1 MKRADLLRE
10 VAHLVQAGVPL
21 SQGLQHLMPS
31 LPRDLQTEASLWQKT
46 LEQGKP
52 LSSAMVEGGQRFG
65 PGAIALVEAGELSG
79 QLAESLQVLARE
91 SEIRDRRIS
100 RLATALIYPV
110 ILIHAAALIPSLG
123 TWYQQG
129 LAAAVFQVAAVL
141 VPVYFLIALGWA
153 AWKLRSGN
161 SGTARFIDRCL
172 LPIPF
177 LGTTL
182 VRLSLARWGRIL
194 ACLMDAGIRL
204 EDALD
209 QAAGACGNAAVAANL
224 GPRSRNI
231 LRGHSITQI
240 LQESRLADASI
251 TATVQTGETSGTLP
265 RALRD
270 MAERAEFQSQQNLD
284 RMAALLPIACYLG
297 GVALVVAQMAR
308 ILSPVLHTY
317 QELLP

>member
-10 VAHLVQAGVPL
+10 VATLVQAGVPL
-21 SQGLQHLMPS
+21 SKGLQHLIPN
-31 LPRDLQTEASLWQKT
+31 LPRHLQVEAALWQKV

-52 LSSAMVEGGQRFG
+52 LSSAFVESGESFG
-65 PGAIALVEAGELSG
+65 PGAIALVEAGEISG
-79 QLAESLQVLARE
+79 QLAESLQVLAQE
-91 SEIRDRRIS
+91 SEIRDRRLS
-100 RLATALIYPV
+100 RLTTALIYPV

-129 LAAAVFQVAAVL
+129 LAAALFQAAAVL
-141 VPVYFLIALGWA
+141 VPVYLLFALLWL
-153 AWKLRSGN
+153 AWKMRSGN
-161 SGTARFIDRCL
+161 SGIALFIDRCL

-177 LGTTL
+177 LGPTL

-204 EDALD
+204 EDALE

-224 GPRSRNI
+224 VPRSRDI
-231 LRGHSITQI
+231 LRGHSVSQI
-240 LQESRLADASI
+240 LQDSRLADALI

-270 MAERAEFQSQQNLD
+270 MAGRAEFQSQQNLD

-297 GVALVVAQMAR
+297 GVAIVVAQMVR
-308 ILSPVLHTY
+308 ILSPVLQTY

>member
-10 VAHLVQAGVPL
+10 VASLVQAGVPL
-21 SQGLQHLMPS
+21 SKGLEHLIPN
-31 LPRDLQTEASLWQKT
+31 LPPGLRKEALLWQNK
-46 LEQGKP
+46 LGQGQP
-52 LSSAMVEGGQRFG
+52 LSSAFVESGESFG
-65 PGAIALVEAGELSG
+65 PGAIALVEAGEVSG

-91 SEIRDRRIS
+91 SEIGDRRLS
-100 RLATALIYPV
+100 RLTTALIYPV

-129 LAAAVFQVAAVL
+129 LAAALFQVAAVL
-141 VPVYFLIALGWA
+141 VPVYFLFLLVWL
-153 AWKLRSGN
+153 AWKLRSGH
-161 SGTARFIDRCL
+161 SGTALFIDRCL
-172 LPIPF
+172 LLAPF
-177 LGTTL
+177 LGSAL

-204 EDALD
+204 EDALE

-224 GPRSRNI
+224 GPRSRDI
-231 LRGHSITQI
+231 LRGHSVTQI

-284 RMAALLPIACYLG
+284 RMAALLPMACYLA
-297 GVALVVAQMAR
+297 GVTLVVAQMAR
-308 ILSPVLHTY
+308 ILSPVLQTY